1 MTALTTLQVHVG
13 EQEIEV
19 LADLRSLDI
28 DSNPRFWTL
37 EVICGDSDV
46 RTEIVVYLKAEQLVE
61 VADQLRTAVEELNA
75 YAWGTAEEEKSA
87 DA

>member
-19 LADLRSLDI
+19 LADLRSLDRA
-28 DSNPRFWTL
+28 DPRFWTL
-37 EVICGDSDV
+37 EVICGDSDA
-46 RTEIVVYLKAEQLVE
+46 RTEIVVYLKAKQLVE
-61 VADQLRTAVEELNA
+61 VADQLRKVVQELDA